1 MLASCSVATEVVL
14 TTEQQHSGILVQS
27 LHKNSRHDTNSVDFT
42 KLQGLLLVEG
52 SSSVSQQAIQERSR
66 VEEIR
71 VLFKFSCYLGAI
83 ECQWIEPILIANPE
97 NRSANA
103 SELAWLRS
111 RLISSH
117 GLIHMVGSTPT

>member
-1 MLASCSVATEVVL
+1 MILA
-14 TTEQQHSGILVQS
+14 GILVQS

>member
-1 MLASCSVATEVVL
+1 MILA
-14 TTEQQHSGILVQS
+14 GILVQS

-42 KLQGLLLVEG
+42 KLH
-52 SSSVSQQAIQERSR
+52 AIQERSR

-97 NRSANA
+97 NGSANA
-103 SELAWLRS
+103 RRPCATNAL
-111 RLISSH
+111 
-117 GLIHMVGSTPT
+117 

>member
-1 MLASCSVATEVVL
+1 MILA
-14 TTEQQHSGILVQS
+14 GILVQS

-42 KLQGLLLVEG
+42 KLQHMPHQGLLLVEG